1 MKLSQQGFAEAPA
14 FLLLL
19 LLSTLLGSQ
28 AWVWQK
34 RRSELREH
42 HRQLLCL
49 KKNMIVTSKL
59 VKRVNLINQMLTSG
73 KVVQSIALLFPGK
86 GWLLAANWQR
96 VKKTLMVM
104 QEAAYWDAQR
114 DYLSMRTKGC
124 RMPYKIFLTPFER
137 SQVFRRKLD
146 STVLRKNEEF
156 LTFRTPLMSYQVK
169 WQLRSNLETNLH
181 WSLQ

>member
-1 MKLSQQGFAEAPA
+1 MKLTQQGFAEAPA

-19 LLSTLLGSQ
+19 LLSTLLGTQ

-34 RRSELREH
+34 RRTELREH

-59 VKRVNLINQMLTSG
+59 VKRVNVINQMLTSG

-96 VKKTLMVM
+96 VKKALMLM
-104 QEAAYWDAQR
+104 QEGAFLHAQK
-114 DYLSMRTKGC
+114 DYIFMKKSGC
-124 RMPYKIFLTPFER
+124 QMPYKIFLTPYKR
-137 SQVFRRKLD
+137 SHVFIRTMD
-146 STVLRKNEEF
+146 STTLRKNEDEQIF
-156 LTFRTPLMSYQVK
+156 KTPLMSFRVK
-169 WQLRSNLETNLH
+169 WQLSSNLETNLL